1 MASAPGWYGD
11 GVTPGVERW
20 FDGAEW
26 HEVTRSVLASPTVLA
41 SPPVLAGPTVLAS
54 PPVGGWAPDGGSAIG
69 TPTPAGGSAQWQPS
83 PTPFAPPAGP
93 EAWAGQPGGGSG
105 PAPQPF
111 VQWPTPTSAAS
122 AGSDPHDAMH
132 WIVPVGRSW
141 QSIASGYLGL
151 IGLVLWLVAP
161 VAVWFG
167 IWALR
172 RARDGG
178 HGRGRAIFGIVT
190 GLIGM
195 AIGVSF
201 VLASMR

>member
-41 SPPVLAGPTVLAS
+41 SPPV
-54 PPVGGWAPDGGSAIG
+54 GGWAPDGGR
-69 TPTPAGGSAQWQPS
+69 AQWQPS
-83 PTPFAPPAGP
+83 PTPFAPPAGQ
-93 EAWAGQPGGGSG
+93 EAWAGQPGGASG

-111 VQWPTPTSAAS
+111 TQWPTPTSAAS

>member
-26 HEVTRSVLASPTVLA
+26 HEVTRSVLA
-41 SPPVLAGPTVLAS
+41 GPTVLAS
-54 PPVGGWAPDGGSAIG
+54 PPVGGWAPDGGSAIW
-69 TPTPAGGSAQWQPS
+69 TPTPDGGSAQWQPS

-93 EAWAGQPGGGSG
+93 GAWAGQPGRASG
-105 PAPQPF
+105 PAPEPF

-122 AGSDPHDAMH
+122 AGSDPHDVMH
-132 WIVPVGRSW
+132 WILPVGRSW

-151 IGLVLWLVAP
+151 IGLVLWPLAP

-167 IWALR
+167 FWALR

-201 VLASMR
+201 VLVSMS

>member
-26 HEVTRSVLASPTVLA
+26 REVTRSVLASPTVLV
-41 SPPVLAGPTVLAS
+41 SPTVLAS
-54 PPVGGWAPDGGSAIG
+54 PPVDGWAPD
-69 TPTPAGGSAQWQPS
+69 GGSAQWQPS
-83 PTPFAPPAGP
+83 PMPFAPPAGP
-93 EAWAGQPGGGSG
+93 GGWAGQPGRASG
-105 PAPQPF
+105 PAPEPF

-122 AGSDPHDAMH
+122 AGSDPQDVMH
-132 WIVPVGRSW
+132 WILPVGRSW

-151 IGLVLWLVAP
+151 IGLVLWPVAP

-167 IWALR
+167 FWALR

-201 VLASMR
+201 VLMSMS

>member
-26 HEVTRSVLASPTVLA
+26 HEVTRSVLA
-41 SPPVLAGPTVLAS
+41 GPTVLAS

-69 TPTPAGGSAQWQPS
+69 TPTPAGGSALWQPS
-83 PTPFAPPAGP
+83 STPFAPPAGP
-93 EAWAGQPGGGSG
+93 TGWVGQPGGVSG

-111 VQWPTPTSAAS
+111 AQWPTPTSAVS
-122 AGSDPHDAMH
+122 AGSDPHDVMH

-141 QSIASGYLGL
+141 QSIAAGYLGL

-190 GLIGM
+190 GLIGT

-201 VLASMR
+201 VLAGMC